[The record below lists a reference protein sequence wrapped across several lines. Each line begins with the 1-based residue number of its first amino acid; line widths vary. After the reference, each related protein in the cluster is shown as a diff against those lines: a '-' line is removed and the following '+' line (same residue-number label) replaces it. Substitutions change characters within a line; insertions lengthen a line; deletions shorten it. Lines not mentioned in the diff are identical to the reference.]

1 LVGGYLSH
9 HYGFS
14 AVFIFCA
21 ALMGIWLLA
30 SFSMKTPPAVRTKM
44 YHLGETS
51 ESQASTLTQAISA
64 LPFVHEAVAIAKE
77 GLLIVKIKTQM
88 VSDEQEILN
97 IVLNK

>member
-1 LVGGYLSH
+1 
-9 HYGFS
+9 
-14 AVFIFCA
+14 
-21 ALMGIWLLA
+21 MGIWLLA

-51 ESQASTLTQAISA
+51 EAQATQLTQAISA

-77 GLLIVKIKTQM
+77 GMLIVKIKTQM